1 MLYKLLCAGVVAMGL
16 IAASATAADMM
27 VVHHTVANYATWR
40 PAFDADKTNQVAA
53 GLTDP
58 HVYQSVGNPNNI
70 TITFDMA
77 DPAKAKAFGTSKTLM
92 ATMKKAGV
100 VGKPQVSYL
109 VPAP

>member
-1 MLYKLLCAGVVAMGL
+1 MLYRLLCAGVVAMGL
-16 IAASATAADMM
+16 IAAAAGAADMM
-27 VVHHTVANYATWR
+27 VVHHTVANYAKWR
-40 PAFDADKTNQVAA
+40 PVFDADKTNQVAA

-58 HVYQSVGNPNNI
+58 HVYQSVGDPNNL

-77 DPAKAKAFGTSKTLM
+77 DATKAKAFATSKTLM

-100 VGKPQVSYL
+100 VGKPEVLFL